1 MTQRFNI
8 PFNAGVRQKFTDEVL
23 DTNNNRQGT
32 KYNHVGS
39 RSGLS
44 SMLDSQI
51 IERNAKTEKENF
63 GDGFISFT
71 VDKKGGKYP
80 PINIGGRLH
89 YPNDDGKIVI
99 VDSAILDRELMMEN
113 ERRDYIKSIIERA
126 SISNSICSM
135 VLGQDAGALLGAGRD
150 GGGAVTDAE
159 LVKVDAL
166 PESIETL
173 DTTSQLYS
181 RAIQKFKIVIKAFLP
196 IIDNMSS
203 KAVQNEGI

>member
-80 PINIGGRLH
+80 PINISGRLH

-113 ERRDYIKSIIERA
+113 ERRDYIKQIIERA

-135 VLGQDAGALLGAGRD
+135 VLGQDARGLLGAGSD
-150 GGGAVTDAE
+150 GGGSVKDAE
-159 LVKVDAL
+159 LIKIDAM

-203 KAVQNEGI
+203 RSVQNEGL